1 MRTAM
6 FMTIFTCTGPW
17 SVMPRRSMAFT
28 LAAIQRP

>member
-17 SVMPRRSMAFT
+17 SVMPSRSTAFT
-28 LAAIQRP
+28 FAAVQSA